1 MSHYKVYMEEPPKKK
16 RRKLGRLEIKTKKI
30 EKELARTNKRAE
42 AFREKLRLEDEAL
55 QNTSIVLSS
64 T

>member
-1 MSHYKVYMEEPPKKK
+1 MEEPPKKK

-42 AFREKLRLEDEAL
+42 AFREKLRLEESTFEKVE
-55 QNTSIVLSS
+55 QNI
-64 T
+64 

>member
-1 MSHYKVYMEEPPKKK
+1 MEEPPKKK

-30 EKELARTNKRAE
+30 EKELAKIEIKAA
-42 AFREKLRLEDEAL
+42 AFREKLCLEN
-55 QNTSIVLSS
+55 QQTSSVLSS

>member
-1 MSHYKVYMEEPPKKK
+1 MEEPPKKK

-30 EKELARTNKRAE
+30 EKELAKIEIKAA
-42 AFREKLRLEDEAL
+42 AFREKLRLADEAI

>member
-42 AFREKLRLEDEAL
+42 AFREKLRLEESTFEKVE
-55 QNTSIVLSS
+55 QNI
-64 T
+64 